1 MMGNMSYCRHENTN
15 NDLTEVL
22 QQWDSVP
29 DSESELTAR
38 RLILQNAIHI
48 VDALKKDGLYNPI
61 TGVLEPGAEEEDLFI
76 DYAVED

>member
-1 MMGNMSYCRHENTN
+1 MGNMSYCRHENTN

-38 RLILQNAIHI
+38 RLILQNAIQI
-48 VDALKKDGLYNPI
+48 VDALKKDGLYDPI
-61 TGVLEPGAEEEDLFI
+61 TGVLEQGAEEEDLFI